1 MRAVRLALAAL
12 VPAALLVA
20 VPVARADIMTDLIRK
35 KQIERYATQ
44 ERFYDPIPQIVP
56 NNFRIDAQ
64 RSDVIPGFET
74 MDCHRHSWTDRRTE
88 FSDLYLPDNYDAELR
103 RQSEAACLAR
113 KRFRILHR

>member
-1 MRAVRLALAAL
+1 MRAVLALAVVVL
-12 VPAALLVA
+12 S

-56 NNFRIDAQ
+56 NNFRTDAQ

-74 MDCHRHSWTDRRTE
+74 MDCHRRAWTDRRTE
-88 FSDLYLPDNYDAELR
+88 FADLYLPDNYDAQLR
-103 RQSEAACLAR
+103 RDAEAACLVR
-113 KRFRILHR
+113 KRLRILHR